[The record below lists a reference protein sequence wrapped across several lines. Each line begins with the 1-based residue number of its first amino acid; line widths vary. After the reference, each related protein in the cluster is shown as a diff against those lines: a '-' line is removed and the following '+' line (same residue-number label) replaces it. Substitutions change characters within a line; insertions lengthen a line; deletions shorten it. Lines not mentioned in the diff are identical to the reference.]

1 MSPYPAL
8 PEPLSHPERGGIFF
22 RLLFLIFFL
31 AFLGILYLLRGP
43 ILRIAGGFWVV
54 DEPAQN
60 SDAIVIL
67 SDDDYDADRAS
78 RAAQLYKDGRA
89 PRVVASGRYLRPYAS
104 IAELTEHDLLER
116 GVPAS
121 AVVRFP
127 HRAWDTREEA
137 AALAPF
143 LTSHGWKRILV
154 VTSNYHT
161 RRAEFIFARTLNQG
175 TELRVVAAT
184 GRDYDPDNW
193 WKTREGVH
201 VFFHES
207 VGMVV
212 ALWEMRHSD
221 VQTKS

>member
-1 MSPYPAL
+1 MNPIAGL
-8 PEPLSHPERGGIFF
+8 PEPMSHPERGGIFL

-31 AFLGILYLLRGP
+31 VFLGILYLLRGP

-78 RAAQLYKDGRA
+78 KAAQIYKEGRA

-104 IAELTEHDLLER
+104 IAELMEHDLVER
-116 GVPAS
+116 GVPQG

-127 HRAWDTREEA
+127 HRARDTREEA

-143 LTSHGWKRILV
+143 LASRGWKKILV

-161 RRAEFIFARTLNQG
+161 RRAEFIFARTLAPG
-175 TELRVVAAT
+175 SELRMVAAA

-193 WKTREGVH
+193 WKTREGLRL
-201 VFFHES
+201 FFHES
-207 VGMVV
+207 VGMIAAV
-212 ALWEMRHSD
+212 WEMRNSEA
-221 VQTKS
+221 QTKQ

>member
-1 MSPYPAL
+1 MSPFTAL

-31 AFLGILYLLRGP
+31 AFLGVLYLLRGP

-67 SDDDYDADRAS
+67 SDDDYEADRAS

-89 PRVVASGRYLRPYAS
+89 PRVVASGRNLRPYAS
-104 IAELTEHDLLER
+104 IAELMEHDLVDR

-127 HRAWDTREEA
+127 HRARDTREEA

-143 LTSHGWKRILV
+143 LASHGWKKILV

-161 RRAEFIFARTLNQG
+161 RRAQFIFARTLAPG
-175 TELRVVAAT
+175 TELNVVAAT

-193 WKTREGVH
+193 WKTREGVRL
-201 VFFHES
+201 FFHES
-207 VGMVV
+207 VGMCV
-212 ALWEMRHSD
+212 ALWEMRHSE

>member
-1 MSPYPAL
+1 MSALGAL
-8 PEPLSHPERGGIFF
+8 PEPLSHPERGGIIF

-78 RAAQLYKDGRA
+78 RAAQLYKEGRA

-104 IAELTEHDLLER
+104 IAELMEHDLVDR
-116 GVPAS
+116 SVPAS

-127 HRAWDTREEA
+127 HRARDTREEA

-143 LTSHGWKRILV
+143 LASHGWKKILV
-154 VTSNYHT
+154 VTSNYHS
-161 RRAEFIFARTLNQG
+161 RRTEFIFARTLSPG

-184 GRDYDPDNW
+184 ARDYDPDNW
-193 WKTREGVH
+193 WKTRAGMR

-212 ALWEMRHSD
+212 ALWELRDSD
-221 VQTKS
+221 EQTKS

>member
-1 MSPYPAL
+1 MSAFGEL

-104 IAELTEHDLLER
+104 IAELMEHDLVER

-127 HRAWDTREEA
+127 HHARDTREEA

-143 LTSHGWKRILV
+143 LASHGWKKILV

-161 RRAEFIFARTLNQG
+161 RRAAFIFARTLNPG
-175 TELRVVAAT
+175 AELRVVAAT
-184 GRDYDPDNW
+184 ARDYDPDNW
-193 WKTREGVH
+193 WKTREGVR

-207 VGMVV
+207 VGMVG
-212 ALWEMRHSD
+212 ALWELWHSD
-221 VQTKS
+221 EQTKS

>member
-1 MSPYPAL
+1 MSPLAAL
-8 PEPLSHPERGGIFF
+8 PEPFSHPERGGIFF
-22 RLLFLIFFL
+22 RLLFLIFLL

-89 PRVVASGRYLRPYAS
+89 PHVVASGRYLRPYAS
-104 IAELTEHDLLER
+104 ITELMEHDLVER

-127 HRAWDTREEA
+127 HHARDTREEA

-143 LTSHGWKRILV
+143 LVSRGWKKILV
-154 VTSNYHT
+154 VTSNFHS
-161 RRAEFIFARTLNQG
+161 RRAEFIFARTLNPG

-184 GRDYDPDNW
+184 ARDYDPDNW
-193 WKTREGVH
+193 WKTREGVR

-221 VQTKS
+221 VQTRS

>member
-1 MSPYPAL
+1 MSPTAAL

-31 AFLGILYLLRGP
+31 TFLGILYLLHGP

-104 IAELTEHDLLER
+104 IAELMEHDLVER

-127 HRAWDTREEA
+127 HRARDTREEA

-143 LTSHGWKRILV
+143 LESRGWKKILV

-161 RRAEFIFARTLNQG
+161 RRAEFIFARTLNPG
-175 TELRVVAAT
+175 TDLRVVAAT
-184 GRDYDPDNW
+184 ARDYDPDNW
-193 WKTREGVH
+193 WKTREGVR

-212 ALWEMRHSD
+212 ALWEMRQSD
-221 VQTKS
+221 VQAKS

>member
-1 MSPYPAL
+1 MSAFAAL
-8 PEPLSHPERGGIFF
+8 PDPLSHPERGGIFF
-22 RLLFLIFFL
+22 RLVFLIFFL
-31 AFLGILYLLRGP
+31 VFLGILYLSRGP
-43 ILRIAGGFWVV
+43 ILRMAGGFWVV

-60 SDAIVIL
+60 SDAIIIL

-104 IAELTEHDLLER
+104 IAELMEHDLVER

-127 HRAWDTREEA
+127 HRARDTREEA

-143 LTSHGWKRILV
+143 LASHGWKKILV

-161 RRAEFIFARTLNQG
+161 RRAEFIFARTLNPG
-175 TELRVVAAT
+175 AELRVVAASA
-184 GRDYDPDNW
+184 RDYDPDNW
-193 WKTREGVH
+193 WKTREGIRL
-201 VFFHES
+201 FFHES

>member
-1 MSPYPAL
+1 MTPIAAS

-22 RLLFLIFFL
+22 RLLFLVFFL

-54 DEPAQN
+54 DEAGKD

-67 SDDDYDADRAS
+67 GDDNYDADRAS
-78 RAAQLYKDGRA
+78 RAAQLYKEGRA

-104 IAELTEHDLLER
+104 IAELMEHDLVER

-121 AVVRFP
+121 AVVQFP
-127 HRAWDTREEA
+127 HRARDTQEEA
-137 AALAPF
+137 ADLAPF
-143 LTSHGWKRILV
+143 LASHGWKKILV

-161 RRAEFIFARTLNQG
+161 RRAEYIFARSLDEG
-175 TELRVVAAT
+175 TELGVLAAQ

-193 WKTREGVH
+193 WKTRQGVRL
-201 VFFHES
+201 FFQES
-207 VGMVV
+207 AGMVV
-212 ALWEMRHSD
+212 AMWEMRHSE

>member
-1 MSPYPAL
+1 MSSFGAL

-54 DEPAQN
+54 DEAVQN

-78 RAAQLYKDGRA
+78 RAAQLYKEGRA

-104 IAELTEHDLLER
+104 IAELMEHDLVER

-127 HRAWDTREEA
+127 HRARDTREEA

-143 LTSHGWKRILV
+143 LASHGWKKILV

-161 RRAEFIFARTLNQG
+161 RRAEFIFTRTLSPG

-184 GRDYDPDNW
+184 ARNYDPDNW
-193 WKTREGVH
+193 WKTREGMR

-212 ALWEMRHSD
+212 ALWELRD
-221 VQTKS
+221 GDEQTKS

>member
-1 MSPYPAL
+1 MSPIAAL
-8 PEPLSHPERGGIFF
+8 PEPLSSPERGGIFF

-31 AFLGILYLLRGP
+31 ALLGVLYLLRGP

-54 DEPAQN
+54 DEPAEN

-104 IAELTEHDLLER
+104 IAELMEHDLVDR
-116 GVPAS
+116 GVPAG

-127 HRAWDTREEA
+127 HRARDTREEA

-143 LTSHGWKRILV
+143 LASHGWKKILV

-161 RRAEFIFARTLNQG
+161 RRAEFIFARSLNSG
-175 TELRVVAAT
+175 TELRVVAAA

-193 WKTREGVH
+193 WKTREGIRL
-201 VFFHES
+201 FFHES

-212 ALWEMRHSD
+212 ALWEMRHSEA
-221 VQTKS
+221 QRKS